1 MHRISGLILLLLIML
16 NHTVLACD
24 AMVMHLPDHHHSYT
38 SSSHCHEPTAEP
50 ASYPDTTAQDD
61 EHNHLHHAH
70 VSCHIAYYHRY
81 DAARPNTTAIAAITP
96 SFNAISYQPPVP
108 PPNA

>member
-1 MHRISGLILLLLIML
+1 MRPISGLILLLLIML
-16 NHTVLACD
+16 NHAVLACD

-38 SSSHCHEPTAEP
+38 SSSHSHEPTT
-50 ASYPDTTAQDD
+50 ASASHADTTAQDD

-70 VSCHIAYYHRY
+70 VSCHIAYYYRF
-81 DAARPNTTAIAAITP
+81 DAAPANTSAIAAITP
-96 SFNAISYQPPVP
+96 SFNAISYQPAVP